1 MTTSA
6 AEAAPDTPAGAMT
19 PDGLAADGLAAAGP
33 PVHHTRVLV
42 VTCVALATVISAM
55 SSLNVALPSIAAD
68 THASQTRL
76 SWIIDAYSLVF
87 AALLLP
93 AGALGDRF
101 GRRRALLIG
110 LLIFGAGSAAA
121 PFTSSATALI
131 GLRCV
136 LGLGAAL
143 VMPATLSTITGTFP
157 RERRAAA
164 VGVWAAVAGA
174 SAVVGVLTSGLLLE
188 AWSWR
193 SVFVLGVILAAAAAL
208 GTWRFVPDSA
218 DPDGPRLDVVGA
230 VISVAGLG
238 ALVYSIIEA
247 PEHGWLGAATLT
259 GLGIGVV
266 LLVGFVAWELH
277 TRAPLLDPRL
287 FTRPAFAAGTVSILL
302 QFFAFFG
309 MIFVIMQYLQLVR
322 GDSALVAA
330 VSVLPMTAGLIP
342 AARFAPKVAA
352 AVGARA
358 CCVAGLVL
366 ITAGMV
372 VLSRIGQDSPYWLL
386 LAGLYPLGL
395 GMGLAMT
402 PATTA
407 ITDSLPPAL
416 QGVGSAV
423 NDLSRELGGAL
434 GIAVLGSLLSATYRN
449 HLALPAAVPSALVEK
464 ARSSLGVAAHLGEPA
479 ASHARTAF
487 VDGMHVAFL
496 GGAVATAVAAVAV
509 ALLLRTGRPAAV
521 TEAEAAHAA
530 DGADAAAAFDGN

>member
-1 MTTSA
+1 MTTSVA
-6 AEAAPDTPAGAMT
+6 GTAPKEPTAHPAPGG
-19 PDGLAADGLAAAGP
+19 PGAAAGP
-33 PVHHTRVLV
+33 PVNHTRVLV

-193 SVFVLGVILAAAAAL
+193 SVFVLGVILAAAAAF

-218 DPDGPRLDVVGA
+218 DPHGPRLDVVGA
-230 VISVAGLG
+230 AISVAGLG

-259 GLGIGVV
+259 GLGAGVA
-266 LLVGFVAWELH
+266 LLAGFVAWELR

-330 VSVLPMTAGLIP
+330 VSVLPMTAGLVP
-342 AARFAPKVAA
+342 AARLAPKVVA

-358 CCVAGLVL
+358 CCVAGLAL

-449 HLALPAAVPSALVEK
+449 HLALPAAVPSALAEK

-509 ALLLRTGRPAAV
+509 ALLLRTGRPAPA
-521 TEAEAAHAA
+521 TEAEAAHGA
-530 DGADAAAAFDGN
+530 DAADAAAAFEGN